1 MKFFADMH
9 IHSRYS
15 RATSRDCNL
24 VDLAR
29 AAARKGILVLG
40 TGDFTHPAWFRELQ
54 EGLEPASPGLFRL
67 KKHLAAAD
75 GREEGRSVR
84 DVLFVLQ
91 VEISTIYKKDGR
103 TRKVHH
109 VIYAPSFEAASRLRN
124 TLDRIGNI
132 ESDGRPILGLDSRDL
147 LEIVLESD
155 SGAYLIPAHIWTP
168 WFSVLGDKSG
178 FESIEECYGDLAE
191 HIFAVETGL
200 SSDPPMNWRVSSL
213 DRYRLVSNS
222 DAHSPAKLG
231 REACVFDC
239 EPDYFA
245 IRRALE
251 TGDGYLGT
259 VEFFPEE
266 GKYHYDGHRKCNIC
280 LPPAEARKLG
290 GRCPVCGKPLTVGV
304 MHRVE
309 DLADRPA
316 GIQPAGA
323 APFRSFIP
331 LQEIIAEIEGVGSQS
346 RRVLRTLETVLE
358 RIGPELFVLDDCPL
372 EEIRLVSPLLAEAVR
387 RMRSGQVI
395 KYPGYDGN
403 YGLIRLFEQEELKQQ
418 VSLLFELPA
427 PAEIPPPAADHT
439 PRPSAVRESPAG
451 AGPHPPQARQA
462 AVEDVGRDPLLGDL
476 DADQL
481 NAVTTEHGRVGV
493 IAGPGTGKTHTLTRR
508 IAWLVGRKGVRPEE
522 ILALTFTRRAAA
534 EMGER
539 IASLLGA
546 HAQAAVIT
554 TFHGLA
560 WRVLQEHSEQALGSG
575 SVRVAAPEE
584 VVALLQ
590 EARGLS
596 RQRAA
601 SEVSRVERLRRME
614 SWQQD
619 SRAREEVEAYR
630 SVLRTRGLVDFTDL
644 IVVCIELLETH
655 AEYVEALRQ
664 RFHWVFVDEFQD
676 IDRSQ
681 YHLLKL
687 LVPPSGN
694 LFIIGDP
701 EQSIYGFRGA
711 DPQLFET
718 FFNDYPD
725 AVRITLR
732 RNYRSTG
739 TIVEGAVSMVRG
751 KAAAG
756 GDFVAVGG
764 RGEKIVIHRS
774 PTDRAEAEFVAAT
787 IERLLGGATFF
798 SLDSGRATGAEEYQ
812 FSFADFAVLFRTAQ
826 QAEVIVEA
834 LSRLGIPHRVFTG
847 RPLLSHPIAA
857 RLLDLLEEAGAH
869 WGAADVEE
877 KVNSILETLKKE
889 TSDDGVEPLAA
900 HLQKMLAAG
909 GSFDE
914 LRAALVLGTETDLWD
929 PRADS
934 VSLLTLHAA
943 KGLEFPVVFIVGCED
958 GIIPLR
964 FGSDRRAVEID
975 EERRLFFVGMTRAER
990 LLLLSH
996 ADRRRWR
1003 GGVRSMR
1010 PSPFLQG
1017 LRESLIDLRRT
1028 DLSGKRPQPR
1038 QQQLG
1043 LALDFG
1049 SEGRE
1054 GNRCV
1059 SDR

>member
-15 RATSRDCNL
+15 RATSRDSNL
-24 VDLAR
+24 VDLAL
-29 AAARKGILVLG
+29 AATRKGILVLG

-54 EGLEPASPGLFRL
+54 EGLEPAAPGLFRL
-67 KKHLAAAD
+67 KEDSGCAD
-75 GREEGRSVR
+75 LRKGACSIR

-109 VIYAPSFEAASRLRN
+109 VIYVPSFEAARRLRDE
-124 TLDRIGNI
+124 LDHIGNLQ
-132 ESDGRPILGLDSRDL
+132 SDGRPILGLDSRDL

-155 SGAYLIPAHIWTP
+155 AGSYLVPAHIWTP

-178 FESIEECYGDLAE
+178 FESIGECYGDLAE

-231 REACVFDC
+231 REAGVFDC

-251 TGDGYLGT
+251 TGNGYLGT

-280 LPPAEARKLG
+280 LPPAEARKLE
-290 GRCPVCGKPLTVGV
+290 GRCPVCGQALTVGV

-309 DLADRPA
+309 DLADRSEGVRPA
-316 GIQPAGA
+316 VAE
-323 APFRSFIP
+323 PFRSFIP

-346 RRVLRTLETVLE
+346 RRVLRTLEVVRD
-358 RIGPELFVLDDCPL
+358 RIGPELFVLDECPL
-372 EEIRLVSPLLAEAVR
+372 EDIRSVSPLLGEAVH

-395 KYPGYDGN
+395 KYPGYDGT
-403 YGLIRLFEQEELKQQ
+403 YGLIRLFEPEELKQR
-418 VSLLFELPA
+418 VSLLFDLP
-427 PAEIPPPAADHT
+427 PAEGKPPPAAEH
-439 PRPSAVRESPAG
+439 PPQASAVRETPAG
-451 AGPHPPQARQA
+451 TGSRHPQAGEA
-462 AVEDVGRDPLLGDL
+462 AVEDAGRDPLLRDL
-476 DADQL
+476 DTDQV
-481 NAVTTEHGRVGV
+481 NAVTSEHVQIGV

-508 IAWLVGRKGVRPEE
+508 IAWLVGRRGIRPDEV
-522 ILALTFTRRAAA
+522 LAVTFTRRAAA

-539 IASLLGA
+539 IAVLLGSGGEA
-546 HAQAAVIT
+546 PVTT

-560 WRVLQEHSEQALGSG
+560 WRILREHTPQAFGSG
-575 SVRVAAPEE
+575 TMKVATPEE
-584 VVALLQ
+584 ITALLQ

-601 SEVSRVERLRRME
+601 SEVSRLERLRRME
-614 SWQQD
+614 GWHHDQ
-619 SRAREEVEAYR
+619 RARDEVETYR
-630 SVLRTRGLVDFTDL
+630 ALLRDRGWVDFTDL
-644 IVVCIELLETH
+644 ILVCVELLEAHT
-655 AEYVEALRQ
+655 EYAEALQQ
-664 RFHWVFVDEFQD
+664 RFRWIFVDEFQD

-681 YHLLKL
+681 YHLLRL
-687 LVPPSGN
+687 LVPSSGN
-694 LFIIGDP
+694 LFVIGDP
-701 EQSIYGFRGA
+701 EQAIYGFRGA
-711 DPQLFET
+711 DPRLFEN
-718 FFNDYPD
+718 FFHDYPG

-739 TIVEGAVSMVRG
+739 TIVEGALSIMRG
-751 KAAAG
+751 PAAAG
-756 GDFVAVGG
+756 DEFVAVGA
-764 RGEKIVIHRS
+764 RGEKIVIHRA
-774 PTDRAEAEFVAAT
+774 PTDRAEAEFVAST

-812 FSFADFAVLFRTAQ
+812 FSFGDFAILFRTAQ
-826 QAEVIVEA
+826 QAELVAEA
-834 LSRLGIPHRVFTG
+834 LSRLGIPHRVFTA
-847 RPLLSHPIAA
+847 RPMSSHPAA
-857 RLLDLLEEAGAH
+857 RRLLELLEEA
-869 WGAADVEE
+869 AAQRDTPGVEE
-877 KVNSILETLKKE
+877 QVASLLQSLKE
-889 TSDDGVEPLAA
+889 EHPADDVGRIAA
-900 HLQKMLAAG
+900 HLQKMLAGG

-914 LRAALVLGTETDLWD
+914 LRAALVLGTEADLWD

-934 VSLLTLHAA
+934 VSMLTLHAA
-943 KGLEFPVVFIVGCED
+943 KGLEFAVVFIVGCED

-964 FGSDRRAVEID
+964 FGSSGPEAGID

-996 ADRRRWR
+996 AARRRWR
-1003 GGVRSMR
+1003 GRVRPMV
-1010 PSPFLQG
+1010 PSPFLQALRDG
-1017 LRESLIDLRRT
+1017 LVDLRRV
-1028 DLSGKRPQPR
+1028 DLPGKRAVPTG
-1038 QQQLG
+1038 QQLG
-1043 LALDFG
+1043 LALDFRG
-1049 SEGRE
+1049 DGQQGNAAFPGR
-1054 GNRCV
+1054 
-1059 SDR
+1059 